1 MKRETIT
8 LTIQRPRTR
17 AHRVLFQADLPFS
30 PKVERNRRQYQRRA
44 KHQGR
49 ALQDQ

>member
-1 MKRETIT
+1 MKRETVT

-30 PKVERNRRQYQRRA
+30 PKVERNRKQYQRQA

-49 ALQDQ
+49 AFQDQ